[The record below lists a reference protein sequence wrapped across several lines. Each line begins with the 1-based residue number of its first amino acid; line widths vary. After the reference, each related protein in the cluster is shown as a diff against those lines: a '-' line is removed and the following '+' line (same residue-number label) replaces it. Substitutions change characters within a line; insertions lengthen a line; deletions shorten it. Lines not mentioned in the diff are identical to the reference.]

1 MRRMERACWRQACRT
16 GPTARGLAGRQ
27 PGAPAA
33 RCRHS
38 GGVPARLGGPF
49 SNPAQSAGCRYHLAG
64 LQRGKGY
71 EVRVSFPG
79 TVRPPAQVLP
89 SAAAL
94 VTPSALLSN
103 CSLLSSAF
111 PPALVRLQAAV
122 RVRLWLDSAAAADG
136 SGSGGGLTHRSHV
149 HSRKL
154 LDAEKVMFGTDAEG
168 RVWLPEQR
176 KAVRHC
182 RSLPR
187 TQRRRPGPCPR
198 PALPTACPAAPLPQL
213 SAAAVL
219 FKAEAWGRWRQPGQ
233 APQLLLYDIG
243 DRGGERRINCVLA
256 GTSPPRPCWVQQAPP
271 PPPPD
276 ACCRQIRPYFPLP
289 AVLEQSTL
297 GVPHSALPLLA
308 TAALLVLLAAAAAP
322 WWSGSVVPAI
332 LRWLHGERSAG
343 SGREEAPQA
352 AAAAA
357 TRPRPRRAPSVR

>member
-1 MRRMERACWRQACRT
+1 MPASVGRLAALLVLLLAAASSGFAEPDAQD
-16 GPTARGLAGRQ
+16 GARVLEA
-27 PGAPAA
+27 
-33 RCRHS
+33 
-38 GGVPARLGGPF
+38 GVPHRADSTRIGGP
-49 SNPAQSAGCRYHLAG
+49 PARYHLAG

-79 TVRPPAQVLP
+79 T
-89 SAAAL
+89 
-94 VTPSALLSN
+94 
-103 CSLLSSAF
+103 
-111 PPALVRLQAAV
+111 AAV

-176 KAVRHC
+176 KA
-182 RSLPR
+182 
-187 TQRRRPGPCPR
+187 
-198 PALPTACPAAPLPQL
+198 L

-233 APQLLLYDIG
+233 APQLLLYDI
-243 DRGGERRINCVLA
+243 
-256 GTSPPRPCWVQQAPP
+256 
-271 PPPPD
+271 
-276 ACCRQIRPYFPLP
+276 
-289 AVLEQSTL
+289 VLEQSTL